1 MCTVCLCKTPLDSAG
16 TQKNNNCSST
26 IQSHMNMKAS
36 CVMMIVLWHRKNVF
50 WFWLSNFF
58 FLIIEP
64 QMNIYKIRAGYL
76 MKFSSLKPQIQ
87 KYRHCTWR
95 DIDWGEKMPF
105 EVLLLEQGSFLQIK
119 LGMYDMDFFN
129 RQWSLIIT
137 CSCQHRQDNC

>member
-1 MCTVCLCKTPLDSAG
+1 MCTVCLCKTALDSAG

-50 WFWLSNFF
+50 WFWLSNFY
-58 FLIIEP
+58 FLNYRTPDEH
-64 QMNIYKIRAGYL
+64 KIRAGYL

-95 DIDWGEKMPF
+95 DIDWGEKMSF

-119 LGMYDMDFFN
+119 LGMYDMDFF
-129 RQWSLIIT
+129 QPTMIT
-137 CSCQHRQDNC
+137 DNYLLLPTPTR